1 MANKLKVKILG
12 QEYTLV
18 SEDSIEYM
26 QEMANAVNQK
36 LTEVRTR
43 NSALSTSM
51 ASILVAM
58 NMADDLEKVKLAAR
72 EKVNAQAAEIAS
84 LKKRLEEAKLS
95 NPTKKS

>member
-18 SEDSIEYM
+18 SEDSVEYM
-26 QEMANAVNQK
+26 QEMATAVNEK
-36 LTEVRTR
+36 LTEVRNR
-43 NSALSTSM
+43 NSGLSTSM

-58 NMADDLEKVKLAAR
+58 NMADELEKVKLAAR

-84 LKKRLEEAKLS
+84 LKQQLEKIQIWKF
-95 NPTKKS
+95 T

>member
-18 SEDSIEYM
+18 SEDSVEYM
-26 QEMANAVNQK
+26 QEMATAVNEK
-36 LTEVRTR
+36 LTEVRNR
-43 NSALSTSM
+43 NSGLSTSM

-58 NMADDLEKVKLAAR
+58 NMADELEKVKLAAR

-84 LKKRLEEAKLS
+84 LKQQLEKTKS
-95 NPTKKS
+95 SKKS

>member
-18 SEDSIEYM
+18 SEDSVSYM
-26 QEMANAVNQK
+26 QEMANAVNEK
-36 LTEVRTR
+36 LTEVRAR

-51 ASILVAM
+51 ASILVAL

-84 LKKRLEEAKLS
+84 LKKQLEDARHS
-95 NPTKKS
+95 GSSKKS